1 MMAARTSKREFIL
14 HRAIGTDL
22 DHPGATRRPASRDE
36 SKDRH
41 VLDPVAQTQWR
52 PSQLI
57 RNNVL
62 VTAIACE
69 PGPAITI
76 EHHTVGNPGI
86 RQVAGVMVFFTNQPF
101 SRNVA
106 WPRLS
111 PSPTPPPRRRP
122 VRAVADS
129 EAKHSATGGGQDGV
143 GGMADRHSPR
153 RLRAFGGSRRLTS
166 PIQGQHQRV
175 QSTGRTAVAA
185 PVKLTVTANFGGFH
199 NVNL

>member
-111 PSPTPPPRRRP
+111 PSPTPPPP
-122 VRAVADS
+122 AQA
-129 EAKHSATGGGQDGV
+129 GV
-143 GGMADRHSPR
+143 GDGRFRNTPR
-153 RLRAFGGSRRLTS
+153 WAE
-166 PIQGQHQRV
+166 
-175 QSTGRTAVAA
+175 
-185 PVKLTVTANFGGFH
+185 VTMESGEWRIDTRPDA
-199 NVNL
+199 

>member
-22 DHPGATRRPASRDE
+22 DHPGATRRPASRAE

-111 PSPTPPPRRRP
+111 PSPTPPPP
-122 VRAVADS
+122 AL
-129 EAKHSATGGGQDGV
+129 GGG
-143 GGMADRHSPR
+143 RFRNTPR
-153 RLRAFGGSRRLTS
+153 WAE
-166 PIQGQHQRV
+166 
-175 QSTGRTAVAA
+175 
-185 PVKLTVTANFGGFH
+185 VTMESGEWRIDTRPDA
-199 NVNL
+199 